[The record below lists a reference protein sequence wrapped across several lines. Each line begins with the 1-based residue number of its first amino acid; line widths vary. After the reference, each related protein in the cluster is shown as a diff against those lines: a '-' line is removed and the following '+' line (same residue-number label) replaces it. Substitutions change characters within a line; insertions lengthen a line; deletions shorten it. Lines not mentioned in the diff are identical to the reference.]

1 MYVIV
6 IQSLHA
12 SLSEHHKLC
21 QVCVKF
27 VLFPIMLLSNLNYY
41 LYCWL
46 CVELLMV
53 CHLFL

>member
-27 VLFPIMLLSNLNYY
+27 VLFPKMLLSNLNYY